1 LNSYYSKSRT
11 VEKLQDSL
19 NKLIEEDKLEDL
31 INKTQEK
38 QQRVK
43 VEVQDASNLYS
54 KEIVNFEES
63 YGIIT
68 P

>member
-1 LNSYYSKSRT
+1 MNSYYSKSRT

-54 KEIVNFEES
+54 KEIVNFQES